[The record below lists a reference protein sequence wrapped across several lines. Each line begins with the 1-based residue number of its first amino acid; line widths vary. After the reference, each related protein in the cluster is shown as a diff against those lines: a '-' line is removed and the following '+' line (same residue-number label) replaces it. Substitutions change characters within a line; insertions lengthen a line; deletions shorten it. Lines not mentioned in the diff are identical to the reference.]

1 MIGGY
6 TVERVLRAPAAGIF
20 HPARQI
26 GEDVK
31 AGETVGTVEVSGAE
45 TSAGMA
51 GTRTAVPMVAGIDG
65 VLRGILPEG
74 TLVTAGMKSG
84 DIDPRDVGDYCYRI
98 SDKALAVGGG
108 VLEAILHFHLGQGDV
123 RLVPI
128 N

>member
-1 MIGGY
+1 M
-6 TVERVLRAPAAGIF
+6 
-20 HPARQI
+20 
-26 GEDVK
+26 K

-45 TSAGMA
+45 TSAGMAGTQAEGEISAGMA

-123 RLVPI
+123 HHKGGNV
-128 N
+128 